1 MGDTIMKNLIIA
13 TILILTSSVANSASW
28 QKMETVDSFT
38 DEKSVYYRIAG
49 KGKASYSN
57 RDDGSLLYYYP
68 GETLGLLTYGFYACG
83 NSLDDPDGQTL
94 QIRIDDGDVF
104 KAYLK
109 RDHSG
114 YDFSRFFFTPNAK
127 KKLISKLEN
136 GGMMRFRIK
145 QDCLGSNQTFDGK
158 IFVEGKFPTN

>member
-1 MGDTIMKNLIIA
+1 MGDTMMKNLIIA

-38 DEKSVYYRIAG
+38 DEKSIYYRIAG

-83 NSLDDPDGQTL
+83 NSIDDPDGQTL
-94 QIRIDDGDVF
+94 QIRIDDGEIF
-104 KAYLK
+104 NAYLE

-145 QDCLGSNQTFDGK
+145 QDCLGNNQTFDGK

>member
-1 MGDTIMKNLIIA
+1 MKNLLIA
-13 TILILTSSVANSASW
+13 TVLILTSSVANSASW
-28 QKMETVDSFT
+28 QKMEAVDSFT
-38 DEKSVYYRIAG
+38 DEKSIYYRIAG
-49 KGKASYSN
+49 KGKANYSN
-57 RDDGSLLYYYP
+57 NDDGSLLYYYP
-68 GETLGLLTYGFYACG
+68 GESETLGLLTYGFYACG
-83 NSLDDPDGQTL
+83 NSMDDPDGQTL
-94 QIRIDDGDVF
+94 QIRIDDGEIF
-104 KAYLK
+104 NAYLE

-145 QDCLGSNQTFDGK
+145 QDCLGNNQTFDGK